1 MSQANTL
8 LTKVWEV
15 FFFICKNE
23 CKIEKQR
30 VKLAKLKGF
39 EPKQAFTRIARDA
52 VRM

>member
-23 CKIEKQR
+23 CKIEK
-30 VKLAKLKGF
+30 
-39 EPKQAFTRIARDA
+39 
-52 VRM
+52 